1 MAMEDYRI
9 NKENGLEFGLY
20 SLGDHMPNALTGKR
34 VSAKERINQI
44 VAEAKLAEEAGL
56 DFFSVGESHQKY
68 FVGQAHAVILG
79 AVAQATEKI
88 KIGSSAT
95 IVSTSDPVRIY
106 ENFAT
111 LDLLSNG
118 RTEIIGGRASR
129 LGLFDLLGY
138 NVNDYEELFEEKFEL
153 LLKINENHR
162 VNWEGN
168 FRAPLKDAEV
178 LPRPLND
185 KLPIWRAVGGPAE
198 SAIKAGLQGVPMT
211 ITLLGG
217 PLPIFKR
224 SIDAYRQSLKMKSY
238 NPSDFPVATTGFFYA
253 ADDTKTALRE
263 LYPYVDQGM
272 KLANGTGYHKRL
284 FANGADMNDV
294 MLVGSPQ
301 QIIEKMIYQYEE
313 LGHQRYLAQIDFGG
327 MPFEKVMKNI
337 EIIGTKILPE
347 VKKYTKGK

>member
-1 MAMEDYRI
+1 MTMEDYRI

-34 VSAKERINQI
+34 VSAKERIDQI

-118 RTEIIGGRASR
+118 RAEIIGGRASR

-162 VNWEGN
+162 INWEGN

-217 PLPIFKR
+217 H
-224 SIDAYRQSLKMKSY
+224 YQSS
-238 NPSDFPVATTGFFYA
+238 SV
-253 ADDTKTALRE
+253 
-263 LYPYVDQGM
+263 QS
-272 KLANGTGYHKRL
+272 
-284 FANGADMNDV
+284 
-294 MLVGSPQ
+294 MLIVKVWRWRA
-301 QIIEKMIYQYEE
+301 IIQVISQ
-313 LGHQRYLAQIDFGG
+313 
-327 MPFEKVMKNI
+327 
-337 EIIGTKILPE
+337 
-347 VKKYTKGK
+347 